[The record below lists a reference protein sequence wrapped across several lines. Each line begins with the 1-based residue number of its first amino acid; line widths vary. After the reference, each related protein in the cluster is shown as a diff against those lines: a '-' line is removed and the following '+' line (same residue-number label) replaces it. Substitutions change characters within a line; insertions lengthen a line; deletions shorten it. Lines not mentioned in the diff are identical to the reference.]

1 MAITQLNPDTFTA
14 IAVASDGILQ
24 AKSGHAQIA
33 GSASPAELDWI
44 DVPNGGSMPVASGT
58 VYGRGAG
65 YVVTI

>member
-14 IAVASDGILQ
+14 IEVSSDGILQ

-33 GSASPAELDWI
+33 GTASPAELDWI
-44 DVPNGGSMPVASGT
+44 DVPNGGSMPVSSGT
-58 VYGRGAG
+58 IYGRGAG